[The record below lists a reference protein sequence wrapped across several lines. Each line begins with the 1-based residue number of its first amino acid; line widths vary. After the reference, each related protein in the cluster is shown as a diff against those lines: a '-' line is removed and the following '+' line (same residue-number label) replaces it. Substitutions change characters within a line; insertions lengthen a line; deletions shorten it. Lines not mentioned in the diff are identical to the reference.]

1 MKIELDLVEPVEHA
15 SSDELAKIV
24 LARLGLLPRKKDALA
39 KFHELIVELYERKK
53 LANQDR
59 KPELAVMTV
68 EEMGLQAGIK
78 RQTMYDYLNR
88 WLILNVLKKTSF
100 VSDGKII
107 TGYELN
113 GNNLEAAFR
122 KAEFVIQNHLSATL
136 DIIKD
141 FQNEL
146 KKDKLRKSANT
157 QQDQPSEVDQSDEGD
172 QETDQ
177 NSQENDPENDQDSV
191 EGDQVVSDDKKA

>member
-1 MKIELDLVEPVEHA
+1 MKIELDLVEPVDSA
-15 SSDELAKIV
+15 SSDELAKII
-24 LARLGLLPRKKDALA
+24 LARLGLVPRKKDALA
-39 KFHELIVELYERKK
+39 KFHKLLIELYERKK
-53 LANQDR
+53 LANRDR

-78 RQTMYDYLNR
+78 RQTMYDHLNR

-113 GNNLEAAFR
+113 GANMEAAFK
-122 KAEFVIQNHLSATL
+122 KAEYAIQNHLATTF
-136 DIIKD
+136 DIVHQ

-146 KKDKLRKSANT
+146 KKDKLRADDRPYKPGESQNT
-157 QQDQPSEVDQSDEGD
+157 DDITVDNDDGGTLAEENQRGDE
-172 QETDQ
+172 
-177 NSQENDPENDQDSV
+177 NV
-191 EGDQVVSDDKKA
+191 

>member
-1 MKIELDLVEPVEHA
+1 MKIELDLIEPVEHA
-15 SSDELAKIV
+15 SSEELAKVI

-39 KFHELIVELYERKK
+39 KFHKLLVELYEKKK
-53 LANQDR
+53 LSARER

-68 EEMGLQAGIK
+68 EEMGLHAGIK

-113 GNNLEAAFR
+113 GSNLEAAFR
-122 KAEFVIQNHLSATL
+122 KAEYVIQNHMSTTF
-136 DIIKD
+136 DIIKE

-146 KKDKLRKSANT
+146 KKDKLKTTSEA
-157 QQDQPSEVDQSDEGD
+157 QDPDQK
-172 QETDQ
+172 
-177 NSQENDPENDQDSV
+177 
-191 EGDQVVSDDKKA
+191 DD

>member
-1 MKIELDLVEPVEHA
+1 MKIELDLIEPVEHA
-15 SSDELAKIV
+15 SSEELAKVI

-39 KFHELIVELYERKK
+39 RFHKLLIELYEKK
-53 LANQDR
+53 KIANRDR

-68 EEMGLQAGIK
+68 EEMGIYAGIK

-88 WLILNVLKKTSF
+88 WLILNVIKKTSF

-113 GNNLEAAFR
+113 GSNLEAAFH
-122 KAEFVIQNHLSATL
+122 KAEFVIQNHLSTTI
-136 DIIKD
+136 DIVKE

-146 KKDKLRKSANT
+146 KKDKLR
-157 QQDQPSEVDQSDEGD
+157 
-172 QETDQ
+172 Q
-177 NSQENDPENDQDSV
+177 NPEPKTK
-191 EGDQVVSDDKKA
+191 SDDDSESTNN

>member
-1 MKIELDLVEPVEHA
+1 MKIELDLVEPVDHA
-15 SSDELAKIV
+15 SSDELAKII

-39 KFHELIVELYERKK
+39 KFHQLIIELYEKK
-53 LANQDR
+53 KIANRDR

-68 EEMGLQAGIK
+68 EEMGIHAGIK

-88 WLILNVLKKTSF
+88 WLLLNVLKKTSF

-113 GNNLEAAFR
+113 GNNLEAAFK
-122 KAEFVIQNHLSATL
+122 KAEYVIQNHLSTTF
-136 DIIKD
+136 DIIKS

-146 KKDKLRKSANT
+146 KKDKLR
-157 QQDQPSEVDQSDEGD
+157 QPNAASSSDAEED
-172 QETDQ
+172 DIKITD
-177 NSQENDPENDQDSV
+177 EHTDEKD
-191 EGDQVVSDDKKA
+191 E